1 MVINGYLLESE
12 LNNANSGFSKWGF
25 ARKGSNEYFL
35 KELLTPVYPIDC
47 NSMSPELFESKRK
60 YCDEYEKHFNLYY
73 QTINN
78 ASHGNLVRIVEFF
91 RCDSK
96 YYVVTE
102 KVVTKS
108 MLDNEVT
115 SLPINKKVLLLRTV
129 AYCFCDLHSADI
141 IHFDVKPNNL
151 LIKKTQSGGYAA
163 KLIDFDSGFFK
174 GKKIDSD
181 EICGDLTYLAPE
193 TFLAIL
199 GEDVIPD
206 DKVDIFS
213 LGLVFHEFMCGKLPD
228 YDTNEYDYPYEAALD
243 KGKLIPDESIQP
255 IELREVIAT
264 MLDSD
269 PANRPSAREL
279 FDKLSD
285 MSGISRFI
293 STIGKSTTSSLDS
306 YDKLS
311 FYNTTASTTSTVV
324 RETIPAPSKDSDG
337 WFSSAGD
344 L

>member
-25 ARKGSNEYFL
+25 ARKGTNEYFL
-35 KELLTPVYPIDC
+35 KELLTPVYPINE

-60 YCDEYEKHFNLYY
+60 YCEDYEKHFKAYY
-73 QTINN
+73 EAINN
-78 ASHGNLVRIVEFF
+78 ASHGNLVRVVEFF
-91 RCDSK
+91 RNESK

-129 AYCFCDLHSADI
+129 AYCFCDLHSAGI

-151 LIKKTQSGGYAA
+151 LIKKTNSGGYAA

-206 DKVDIFS
+206 EKVDIFS

-228 YDTNEYDYPYEAALD
+228 YNTNEYDYPYEAALD
-243 KGKLIPDESIQP
+243 NGKLDPDDSILP
-255 IELREVIAT
+255 IELKHVIAS
-264 MLDSD
+264 MLDAD
-269 PANRPSAREL
+269 PANRPTAKEV
-279 FDKLSD
+279 FEKLSD
-285 MSGISRFI
+285 MSGVSRFI
-293 STIGKSTTSSLDS
+293 STMNKSTATDDS
-306 YDKLS
+306 FDRLS
-311 FYNTTASTTSTVV
+311 FYNTTSSSTVSV
-324 RETIPAPSKDSDG
+324 TRDTTPAPQKDSDG